1 MYHRCTAYKDARS
14 KKIVSGSPC
23 KFNNAKDCTSYTNA
37 KQELINLEKWLESN
51 PSVAKSLIECR
62 EELLTMHQLNVPL
75 LLQKTLYFI
84 NPIESMFPL
93 TDLEESKL

>member
-1 MYHRCTAYKDARS
+1 
-14 KKIVSGSPC
+14 
-23 KFNNAKDCTSYTNA
+23 
-37 KQELINLEKWLESN
+37 
-51 PSVAKSLIECR
+51 
-62 EELLTMHQLNVPL
+62 MHQLNVPL